1 VTPVRVGAVSFLN
14 SRPLA
19 RGLERWPERFEV
31 RYDLPSVCARLLH
44 AGDIDLGL
52 VPSIEYLRDDQ
63 YLAVPDAAVVSDGP
77 VRSVALFTPLP
88 LERVTSIALDTSSR
102 TSVALLRILCAKRF
116 GLSPRFVDHGP
127 AVDDM
132 LRVADAAL
140 VIGDPALLLD
150 HDARGLRKIDLGHEW
165 RALTGLP
172 FVYAFWTGRPGVLT
186 TADVMV
192 MQQARA
198 DGEADLDRI
207 AGLFFPGDPAAQ
219 RIGADYLRENIRF
232 RMGER
237 EVAGV
242 ERFYELAAEVGASGP
257 ARRLEFY

>member
-1 VTPVRVGAVSFLN
+1 MRPIRVGAVSFLN
-14 SRPLA
+14 SRPLV
-19 RGLERWPERFEV
+19 RGLERWPDRFDV

-44 AGDIDLGL
+44 DGEIDLGL
-52 VPSIEYLRDDQ
+52 VPSIEYLHDAD

-77 VRSVALFTPLP
+77 VRSVALFTPVP
-88 LERVTSIALDTSSR
+88 LERIGSIALDTSSR
-102 TSVALLRILCAKRF
+102 TSVALLRVLCAKRF

-127 AVDDM
+127 AIDDM

-150 HDARGLRKIDLGHEW
+150 HDARGLQKIDLGSEW
-165 RALTGLP
+165 KALSGLP

-186 TADVMV
+186 TADVLV

-198 DGEADLDRI
+198 EGEADADAI

-219 RIGADYLRENIRF
+219 RIGADYLRQNIQF

-237 EVAGV
+237 EIAGV
-242 ERFYELAAEVGASGP
+242 ERFYELAAEVGASRP
-257 ARRLEFY
+257 PRRVRFY